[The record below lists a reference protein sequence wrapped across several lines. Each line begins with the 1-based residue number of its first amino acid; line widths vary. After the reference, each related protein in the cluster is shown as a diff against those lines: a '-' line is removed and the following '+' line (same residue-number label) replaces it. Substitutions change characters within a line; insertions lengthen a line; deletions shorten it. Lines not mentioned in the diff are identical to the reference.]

1 MRSHLRTLQK
11 ELKGFNEL
19 LNKSGFGWDYIKN
32 TVIQSTTCWDK
43 LLSDKKDADKYKS
56 FQFLD
61 TKDIDDVY
69 DPDMSGLVDEDEHL
83 GDIEENPSIPL
94 TDSTRKRSTPAPP
107 LEKQQHGTKVKK
119 AYKLDELLEGLSGT
133 LSGLH
138 ASINH
143 RKKFTTL
150 CEEIMKMEGYNDVYL
165 QGAWCKIMNS
175 PTETQF
181 FLIGDAIDRKT
192 CLDKLRESIGDV

>member
-1 MRSHLRTLQK
+1 WDESIWEPAKNVVFNKSQKVVRKFHMRSHLRTLQK

-107 LEKQQHGTKVKK
+107 LEKQQHGTKPSVTICE
-119 AYKLDELLEGLSGT
+119 KLYSVQLLVTKSVISGEMI
-133 LSGLH
+133 LEDLGML
-138 ASINH
+138 
-143 RKKFTTL
+143 
-150 CEEIMKMEGYNDVYL
+150 EV
-165 QGAWCKIMNS
+165 
-175 PTETQF
+175 
-181 FLIGDAIDRKT
+181 
-192 CLDKLRESIGDV
+192 